1 MLCTGVRAM
10 PIYSHSRLSTF
21 EQCPQRYK
29 FQYLDRLPPDF
40 ESIEAF
46 LGSRVHDTLEKLYA
60 DLKFDKVAT
69 LEELLA
75 YFDRQWEM
83 EFSANIRV
91 VRAGRTSEDY
101 RAAGHKMLERYY
113 KRFHPF
119 NQGTTLGLE
128 LHLSFPLAEGVQF
141 QGYIDRVTRTG
152 DHSYEVHDYK
162 SGNTTPSQAEAE
174 KDRQLALY
182 EIGLRQRW
190 PDAREVKLIWHYLVS
205 DSDLKVAKKPA
216 QLEAARKET
225 LKVVRDVE
233 AARDF
238 PPRESRLCDWC
249 GYYSI
254 CPAKQHGLKVAAM
267 PTAAARAESGVE
279 LVDRY
284 VALKEERKA
293 KDKEMEEIEEE
304 IYAFAERA
312 GATVLVGT
320 DKQVRIISK
329 EEKALPTRGDNP
341 LGYAAV
347 EELLRRSGC
356 WEKVSSLDRG
366 AVLEALEEG
375 DLPAPLAR
383 ELEPFLETRLARRLT
398 ISRRSDPG

>member
-1 MLCTGVRAM
+1 M

-29 FQYLDRLPPDF
+29 FQYLDGETPEF
-40 ESIEAF
+40 ETIEAF
-46 LGSRVHDTLEKLYA
+46 LGSRVHETLEKLYA
-60 DLKFDKVAT
+60 DLKFDKVMSV
-69 LEELLA
+69 EELLA
-75 YFDRQWEM
+75 FYDRQWEM
-83 EFSANIRV
+83 EFNARVKV
-91 VRAGRTSEDY
+91 VRAGRASEDY
-101 RAAGHKMLERYY
+101 RSAGRKMLERYY

-128 LHLSFPLAEGVQF
+128 LRLNFPLADGVQF
-141 QGYIDRVTRTG
+141 QGYVDRVARTG
-152 DHSYEVHDYK
+152 DHRYEIHDYK
-162 SGNTTPSQAEAE
+162 TSSSTPSQAEAE

-190 PDAREVKLIWHYLVS
+190 PDAREVKLIWHYLLS
-205 DSDLKVAKKPA
+205 ETDLAVVKKPEG
-216 QLEAARKET
+216 LEAARKQT

-238 PPRESRLCDWC
+238 PPHESRLCDWC
-249 GYYSI
+249 GFYSI
-254 CPAKQHGLKVAAM
+254 CPAKQHGLKVKAM
-267 PTAAARAESGVE
+267 PASAARAETGVE

-284 VALKEERKA
+284 VALREKA
-293 KDKEMEEIEEE
+293 KADRAQLEELEEA
-304 IYAFAERA
+304 IYAFAEKA

-320 DKQVRIISK
+320 DKQVRVK
-329 EEKALPTRGDNP
+329 VEEEKALPTRADNP

-356 WEKVSSLDRG
+356 WDKVSALDRS
-366 AVLEALEEG
+366 AVLEALKEG

-383 ELEPFLETRLARRLT
+383 ELEPFLETRLSRRLT
-398 ISRRSDPG
+398 VSKRND

>member
-1 MLCTGVRAM
+1 M

-21 EQCPQRYK
+21 EQCPQRFK
-29 FQYLDRLPPDF
+29 FQYLDRLTPDF

-69 LEELLA
+69 LAELLA
-75 YFDRQWEM
+75 YYDRQWEM
-83 EFSANIRV
+83 EFNANIRV
-91 VRAGRTSEDY
+91 VRAGRTPDEY
-101 RAAGHKMLERYY
+101 RAAGRKMLERYY

-128 LHLSFPLAEGVQF
+128 LHLNFPLADGVQF
-141 QGYIDRVTRTG
+141 QGYIDRVTRSG
-152 DHSYEVHDYK
+152 DHSYEIHDYK
-162 SGNTTPSQAEAE
+162 TSNTTPSQAEAE

-190 PDAREVKLIWHYLVS
+190 PDAREVKLIWHYLLS
-205 DSDLKVAKKPA
+205 ETDLQVVKKPA
-216 QLEAARKET
+216 GLEAARKQT

-238 PPRESRLCDWC
+238 PPHESRLCDWC
-249 GYYSI
+249 GFYSI
-254 CPAKQHGLKVAAM
+254 CPAKQHGLKVAAL
-267 PTAAARAESGVE
+267 PQAAARAETGVE

-284 VALKEERKA
+284 VALKEKMKA
-293 KDKEMEEIEEE
+293 DKAQLEELEEA
-304 IYAFAERA
+304 IYAFAEKS
-312 GATVLVGT
+312 GATALVGSE
-320 DKQVRIISK
+320 KQVRIQSK
-329 EEKALPTRGDNP
+329 EEKALPTRTNNP

-347 EELLRRSGC
+347 EEMLRRSGY
-356 WEKVSSLDRG
+356 WDKVSSLDR
-366 AVLEALEEG
+366 AALLEALEEG

-383 ELEPFLETRLARRLT
+383 ELEPFLETRLSRRLT
-398 ISRRSDPG
+398 ISKRSV

>member
-1 MLCTGVRAM
+1 M

-46 LGSRVHDTLEKLYA
+46 LGSRVHDSLEKLYA
-60 DLKFDKVAT
+60 DLKFDKVMS
-69 LEELLA
+69 LDELLA

-83 EFSANIRV
+83 EFSANIKV
-91 VRAGRTSEDY
+91 VRAGRTPDDY
-101 RAAGHKMLERYY
+101 RAAGRKMLERYY
-113 KRFHPF
+113 RRFHPF
-119 NQGTTLGLE
+119 NQGATVGLE
-128 LHLSFPLAEGVQF
+128 LPLNFALGDGVQLT
-141 QGYIDRVTRTG
+141 GYIDRVTRTG
-152 DHSYEVHDYK
+152 GRTYEIHDYK
-162 SGNTTPSQAEAE
+162 TSNSTPSQAEAE

-190 PDAREVKLIWHYLVS
+190 PDAREVKLIWHYLLS
-205 DSDLKVAKKPA
+205 ETDLQVVKKPA
-216 QLEAARKET
+216 QLESARQET
-225 LKVVRDVE
+225 LKVVREIE

-254 CPAKQHGLKVAAM
+254 CPAKQHGLKVAAL
-267 PTAAARAESGVE
+267 PRAAARADTGVE

-284 VALKEERKA
+284 VALKEKMRADKA
-293 KDKEMEEIEEE
+293 QVETLEEAL
-304 IYAFAERA
+304 YAYAEKV

-320 DKQVRIISK
+320 DKQVRVK
-329 EEKALPTRGDNP
+329 VEEERALPTRTENP

-375 DLPAPLAR
+375 ELPAAVAR
-383 ELEPFLETRLARRLT
+383 ELEPFLQTRLARRLT
-398 ISRRSDPG
+398 ISKRRD

>member
-1 MLCTGVRAM
+1 M

-29 FQYLDRLPPDF
+29 FQYLDRLTPDF

-75 YFDRQWEM
+75 YYDRQWEM
-83 EFSANIRV
+83 EFNANIRV
-91 VRAGRTSEDY
+91 VRAGRSPDNY
-101 RAAGHKMLERYY
+101 RAAGRKMLERYY
-113 KRFHPF
+113 RRFHPF

-128 LHLSFPLAEGVQF
+128 LHLNFPLADGVQF

-152 DHSYEVHDYK
+152 DHAYEIHDYK
-162 SGNTTPSQAEAE
+162 TSNSTPSQAEAE
-174 KDRQLALY
+174 RDRQLALY

-190 PDAREVKLIWHYLVS
+190 PDAREVKLIWHYLLS
-205 DSDLKVAKKPA
+205 ETDLEVVKKPA
-216 QLEAARKET
+216 GLEAARKET
-225 LKVVRDVE
+225 LKVVREVE

-238 PPRESRLCDWC
+238 PPHESRLCDWC
-249 GYYSI
+249 GFYSI
-254 CPAKQHGLKVAAM
+254 CPAKQHGQVVKALPKSE
-267 PTAAARAESGVE
+267 ARAESGVQ

-284 VALKEERKA
+284 VALKEKMKA
-293 KDKEMEEIEEE
+293 GKAQLEELEEA
-304 IYAFAERA
+304 IYAFAEKS
-312 GATVLVGT
+312 GATVLVGSE
-320 DKQVRIISK
+320 KQVRVKVS
-329 EEKALPTRGDNP
+329 EEKGLPTQKDNP

-347 EELLRRSGC
+347 EDLLRRSGC
-356 WEKVSSLDRG
+356 WDKVSSLDRG

-375 DLPAPLAR
+375 ELPAAVAR
-383 ELEPFLETRLARRLT
+383 QLEPFLETRLARRLT
-398 ISRRSDPG
+398 VSKRSGQGQSD